1 MYLHRPRIGLKNKK
15 PKGCFLIYKSRSYTY
30 QKKKKNPEVMVLSIR
45 VKGNKKKIPVN
56 SNQTT
61 GCLITITKALAL
73 IIQQEIL

>member
-1 MYLHRPRIGLKNKK
+1 M
-15 PKGCFLIYKSRSYTY
+15 
-30 QKKKKNPEVMVLSIR
+30 MLSIR

-56 SNQTT
+56 SKQTT